1 MKSICF
7 GIGFAGV
14 MGGAAMA
21 QDAPDFSKY
30 MQSSQALSA
39 IASAVDSASGCSVP
53 LEFDEM
59 RENGQV
65 VLGVHCRGT
74 EDDEISI
81 FVTFMDDG
89 YALLPLRFD
98 YAG

>member
-1 MKSICF
+1 MKRFCL
-7 GIGFAGV
+7 GIGIAGLI
-14 MGGAAMA
+14 GGTASG
-21 QDAPDFSKY
+21 QEAPDFSKY

-53 LEFDEM
+53 LEFDEL
-59 RENGQV
+59 RENGQI

-74 EDDEISI
+74 EEDEISV

-89 YALLPLRFD
+89 YSLLPLKFD

>member
-1 MKSICF
+1 MKSIFF
-7 GIGFAGV
+7 GIGLAGSI
-14 MGGAAMA
+14 GAAAMG
-21 QDAPDFSKY
+21 QEAPDFSTY

-39 IASAVDSASGCSVP
+39 IASAVDSAGGCSVP
-53 LEFDEM
+53 LEFDER

-89 YALLPLRFD
+89 YSLLPLRFD